1 MERYGNHSGDS
12 PISGFQAGRTYIDV
26 HFRGADTYRY
36 SYARPGRDH
45 VEQMKAL
52 ARQGVGLAT
61 YISRY
66 VQHDYES
73 KRGR

>member
-1 MERYGNHSGDS
+1 MAHYGNQSGDS
-12 PISGFQAGRTYIDV
+12 PVSGFQAGRTFIDV
-26 HFRGADTYRY
+26 HFRGAGTYRY

-45 VEQMKAL
+45 VEHMKAL

-66 VQHDYES
+66 VRDDYES
-73 KRGR
+73 KRG